1 MSDNSNMTVTESLIR
16 ANEALDLAN
25 KINLVCNGRDTI
37 TVYMALSIVI
47 GKSAARAERPNFE
60 GLTGLLIQHSY
71 NVFREEMEGQG
82 RG

>member
-1 MSDNSNMTVTESLIR
+1 MSDNSNITATESLIR
-16 ANEALDLAN
+16 VNEALDLAN

-71 NVFREEMEGQG
+71 DVFMNEMEGKG